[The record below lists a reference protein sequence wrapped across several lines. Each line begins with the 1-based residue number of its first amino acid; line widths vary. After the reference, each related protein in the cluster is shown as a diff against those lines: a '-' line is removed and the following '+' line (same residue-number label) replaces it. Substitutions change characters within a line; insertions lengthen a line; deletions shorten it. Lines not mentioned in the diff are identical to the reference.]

1 MVSLMSVSEA
11 LLLIALAAAYVVI
24 YLAKREGRVLK
35 LIGYVIAGFIIG
47 VVIAYMFAN
56 VWLQGQM
63 CSAKARY
70 YHMMMQPRLMQ
81 PLPAPK
87 R

>member
-24 YLAKREGRVLK
+24 YLAKREDKVLK
-35 LIGYVIAGFIIG
+35 LTGYVIAGFIIG
-47 VVIAYMFAN
+47 VVIAYMSAN
-56 VWLQGQM
+56 IWLQSQM
-63 CSAKARY
+63 CSAKTRY
-70 YHMMMQPRLMQ
+70 YQRMMQPRLMQ